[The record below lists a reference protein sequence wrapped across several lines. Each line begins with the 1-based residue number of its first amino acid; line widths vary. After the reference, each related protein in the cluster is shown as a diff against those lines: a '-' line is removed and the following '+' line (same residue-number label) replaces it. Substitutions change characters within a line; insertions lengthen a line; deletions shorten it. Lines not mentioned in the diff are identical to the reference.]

1 MLLFCPPK
9 WCDEK
14 ITCPQMH
21 YLSPIV
27 RKPKTKPNQEPFT
40 GYQIST
46 LQKYPSHFFLKK
58 ERLRNSQIERG
69 LMPSEILNGI
79 LEVKVDINGKT
90 WEIQIKSSV
99 VDGIILM
106 LILSFDECIV
116 FL

>member
-1 MLLFCPPK
+1 
-9 WCDEK
+9 
-14 ITCPQMH
+14 MH
-21 YLSPIV
+21 YLSPIM
-27 RKPKTKPNQEPFT
+27 RKPKTKSNQEPFT
-40 GYQIST
+40 GYQTST
-46 LQKYPSHFFLKK
+46 LQKYPSRFFFKK
-58 ERLRNSQIERG
+58 ERLRNSQIEGG

-90 WEIQIKSSV
+90 WEIQIKFSV

>member
-1 MLLFCPPK
+1 
-9 WCDEK
+9 
-14 ITCPQMH
+14 MH
-21 YLSPIV
+21 YLSPIM
-27 RKPKTKPNQEPFT
+27 RKPKTKSNQEPFT
-40 GYQIST
+40 GYQTST
-46 LQKYPSHFFLKK
+46 LQKYPSRFFFKK
-58 ERLRNSQIERG
+58 ERLRNSQIEGG

-90 WEIQIKSSV
+90 WEIQIKSRV